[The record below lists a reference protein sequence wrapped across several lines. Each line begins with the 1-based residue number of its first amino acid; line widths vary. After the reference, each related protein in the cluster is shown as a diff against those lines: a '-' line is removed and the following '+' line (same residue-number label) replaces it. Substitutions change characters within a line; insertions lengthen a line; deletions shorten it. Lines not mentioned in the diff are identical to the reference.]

1 MERSSG
7 VLCPVSAL
15 PSRFGVGD
23 FGANAKHFVDL
34 LVSGGYKLWQILPLN
49 PLGYGHSPYQPFSSF
64 ALEELYVDLDA
75 LTSVGLLDEVPSFNE
90 GTSKVLYEEIRAYKS
105 PYLHAAYKK
114 ELSRDPRC
122 LEGFVQTHPW
132 VGDWAYFMMNKR
144 LLNMASWETWPLER
158 REMIATHPALM
169 GEDKEAYDYEI
180 WLQKTLYKQ
189 WDELHHYANQKGIRI
204 VGDLPFYVGFDS
216 CDVWAHQDTFLLDP
230 STKEPLW
237 IAGVPPDYFSKTG
250 QRWGNPIYNWDLLAK
265 TDFDFI
271 INRIRLN
278 ASIYDI
284 LRLDHFRAF
293 DTYWKIPSSCPT
305 AIEGAWIEAP
315 GYKLFDT
322 LFKKVPN
329 VEIIAEDLGDLRPQ
343 VLVLRDHYNFPGMNV
358 IEFTFHDAELLKKP
372 GYDKANMVSYLGTH
386 DNDPFVG
393 YFAKLPVDEQSAWL
407 KALDE
412 KGIPAGPI
420 PDRFLAYQLSLPCGY
435 AVTALQD
442 LLGLGSETR
451 LNTPGLINDSNWTWR
466 FPDFGAFEKRLPR
479 LFELNKKYNR

>member
-1 MERSSG
+1 MI
-7 VLCPVSAL
+7 
-15 PSRFGVGD
+15 
-23 FGANAKHFVDL
+23 K
-34 LVSGGYKLWQILPLN
+34 
-49 PLGYGHSPYQPFSSF
+49 
-64 ALEELYVDLDA
+64 
-75 LTSVGLLDEVPSFNE
+75 
-90 GTSKVLYEEIRAYKS
+90 
-105 PYLHAAYKK
+105 
-114 ELSRDPRC
+114 
-122 LEGFVQTHPW
+122 THP
-132 VGDWAYFMMNKR
+132 VLSGA
-144 LLNMASWETWPLER
+144 
-158 REMIATHPALM
+158 
-169 GEDKEAYDYEI
+169 DKEAYDYEV

-189 WDELHHYANQKGIRI
+189 WDDLHHYANQKGLRI

-216 CDVWAHQDTFLLDP
+216 CDVWAHQETFLLDP
-230 STKEPLW
+230 NTKEPLW

-271 INRIRLN
+271 INRIKVN
-278 ASIYDI
+278 ASIYDV

-293 DTYWKIPSSCPT
+293 DTYWKIPSSCST

-386 DNDPFVG
+386 DNDPFMG
-393 YFAKLPVDEQSAWL
+393 YFAKLPVDEQTSWL
-407 KALDE
+407 KALDA
-412 KGIPAGPI
+412 KAIPAGSV

-435 AVTALQD
+435 AVTAVQD

-451 LNTPGLINDSNWTWR
+451 LNTPGLINETNWTWR
-466 FPDFGAFEKRLPR
+466 LPDFAAFEKRLPALR
-479 LFELNKKYNR
+479 ELNKKYNR